1 MGTLVRTLRTRS
13 LSLLARLLVMFGI
26 FLSVTIALSSAKVSD
41 GVADGGDQVF
51 VAGEEAMKNLE
62 AAQVQMEQKLKI
74 MTGFIDKELEKENE
88 REIPKRKRRKRY
100 SDKHPARNPLE
111 HISANDVQ
119 EAVEEMD
126 RLQKAFE
133 NLQDAFARNH
143 PQGESD
149 LIEDTEAPPPFA
161 QFDEDVTT
169 PNLENFNN
177 EVTPAEVTPPVTLHE
192 SDKGNDVE
200 ESKKKDQNDDQEQSQ
215 ADDNDEEKKED
226 GKNDDENNE

>member
-1 MGTLVRTLRTRS
+1 MGQVLMAGLGRAVV
-13 LSLLARLLVMFGI
+13 LLALVLISRG
-26 FLSVTIALSSAKVSD
+26 SAEEGVSGGQD
-41 GVADGGDQVF
+41 GHSCGDGHGHKCADGED
-51 VAGEEAMKNLE
+51 AMKNLE

-88 REIPKRKRRKRY
+88 REIPKRRRRY

-143 PQGESD
+143 PQKESD

-192 SDKGNDVE
+192 SDKGIDVE
-200 ESKKKDQNDDQEQSQ
+200 ESKKKEDQNEDPEQSQ
-215 ADDNDEEKKED
+215 ADDNDEEKKKDE
-226 GKNDDENNE
+226 KNDDENNE

>member
-88 REIPKRKRRKRY
+88 REIPKRRGGR
-100 SDKHPARNPLE
+100 
-111 HISANDVQ
+111 
-119 EAVEEMD
+119 
-126 RLQKAFE
+126 
-133 NLQDAFARNH
+133 
-143 PQGESD
+143 
-149 LIEDTEAPPPFA
+149 DT
-161 QFDEDVTT
+161 Q
-169 PNLENFNN
+169 
-177 EVTPAEVTPPVTLHE
+177 
-192 SDKGNDVE
+192 
-200 ESKKKDQNDDQEQSQ
+200 
-215 ADDNDEEKKED
+215 
-226 GKNDDENNE
+226 